1 MQPKTEFA
9 RNGEVAIAYQVIG
22 DGPRDAVFIPGFAG
36 HLDLMWS
43 EPAYGRFMGRLADF
57 SRLVLYDRRS
67 TGLSD
72 RFSRPTTL
80 DESVADL
87 RAVIE
92 AAGAHTPALI
102 GFSEGGAV
110 ATTYAATYP
119 DAVSALVLCETFV
132 RSRPGPG
139 YLEDRVEEMAALTD
153 RIFDLADHWGEGRLL
168 EFFGPSMVGGSV
180 HRRLMGI
187 FERAAASPITVRR
200 AFEQAIELDATA
212 VLEHV
217 RVPTLVLHR
226 RDDVIPID
234 AGRYVADHIPGARF
248 VELDGGDHMPWAG
261 DFNRV
266 AQEVER
272 FLGGAE
278 HQRDSDRSLATVVFV
293 SLAGA
298 GADELR
304 GDDAALGRVAVTLEE
319 GWRRALADHG
329 GTEVR
334 STGDAFVGSFLG
346 SVSGIRFAVAARDV
360 AAAAGAS
367 VRAGVH
373 TGEVRRISGETGGL
387 TLHVAARVMGL
398 AAPDK
403 VLVSGPARDLAIGSG
418 LQFASQG
425 PHELRGVPGSWELFV
440 PVGDVDEPP
449 SRVDPLDGFSQSER
463 RFVRMGGRTNAVTR
477 AFSRIVRA
485 LP

>member
-1 MQPKTEFA
+1 VQPRTEFA

-43 EPAYGRFMGRLADF
+43 EPAYGKFMERLADF
-57 SRLVLYDRRS
+57 SRLVLYDRRG

-92 AAGAHTPALI
+92 ASGVRTPALI

-119 DAVSALVLCETFV
+119 EDVSALVLCETFV
-132 RSRPGPG
+132 RARPGPG

-180 HRRLMGI
+180 HRRLLGI

-217 RVPTLVLHR
+217 HVPTLVLHR
-226 RDDVIPID
+226 RDDVIPIE
-234 AGRYVADHIPGARF
+234 AGRYVAEHIPGARF
-248 VELDGGDHMPWAG
+248 VELEGGDHMPWAG
-261 DFNRV
+261 DFNRI

-272 FLGGAE
+272 FLGGATHE
-278 HQRDSDRSLATVVFV
+278 RDTDRSLATVVFV
-293 SLAGA
+293 ALAGA
-298 GADELR
+298 AADELR
-304 GDDAALGRVAVTLEE
+304 GDDAALGRLAATLEE
-319 GWRRALADHG
+319 GWRRALTDHG

-334 STGDAFVGSFLG
+334 STGDAFVGSFPG
-346 SVSGIRFAVAARDV
+346 SVSGIRFAVASHDV
-360 AAAAGAS
+360 ASGAGAA

-387 TLHVAARVMGL
+387 TLHIAARVMAL
-398 AAPDK
+398 AAPGD
-403 VLVSGPARDLAIGSG
+403 VLVSGPTRDLAIGSG
-418 LQFASQG
+418 LQFASRG
-425 PHELRGVPGSWELFV
+425 RHELRGVPGTWELFA
-440 PVGDVDEPP
+440 PVGDVDELP

-463 RFVRMGGRTNAVTR
+463 RFVRMGGRTNAATR
-477 AFSRIVRA
+477 VLSRIVRA